1 MQEPHAD
8 IRVYYSRKRSVPL
21 VDISVEYLSA
31 VTRKTMPC
39 PTDVLFCAL
48 CEAFEDKLTCNKVG
62 GGITKE
68 AKFYEDSEENTH
80 IWEWDDV
87 TPENIERFESKGFNG
102 ELSKILAKLFGA
114 LAEELSGDIERIL
127 EMKRGLEN
135 VESIA

>member
-1 MQEPHAD
+1 MQEPRTD
-8 IRVYYSRKRSVPL
+8 IRVYYSRKRGIPL
-21 VDISVEYLSA
+21 VEISTAYLSA

-68 AKFYEDSEENTH
+68 ANFYEDSKENTH
-80 IWEWDDV
+80 IWEWEDI

-102 ELSKILAKLFGA
+102 ELSKILAKLFGV

-127 EMKRGLEN
+127 EMKRGLE
-135 VESIA
+135 E

>member
-1 MQEPHAD
+1 MQEPRTD
-8 IRVYYSRKRSVPL
+8 IRVYYSRKRGAPL

-31 VTRKTMPC
+31 VTRKTMLC

-80 IWEWDDV
+80 IWEWEDI
-87 TPENIERFESKGFNG
+87 TPENIERFESEG
-102 ELSKILAKLFGA
+102 LILAKLFGV

-127 EMKRGLEN
+127 EMKRGLE
-135 VESIA
+135 E

>member
-1 MQEPHAD
+1 MQEPRTD
-8 IRVYYSRKRSVPL
+8 IRVYYSRKRGIPL
-21 VDISVEYLSA
+21 VEISTAYLSA

-68 AKFYEDSEENTH
+68 ANFYEDSKENTH

-102 ELSKILAKLFGA
+102 ELSKILAKLFGV

-127 EMKRGLEN
+127 EMKRGLE
-135 VESIA
+135 E

>member
-1 MQEPHAD
+1 MQEPRTD
-8 IRVYYSRKRSVPL
+8 IRVYYSRKKGAPL

-62 GGITKE
+62 GGIRKE
-68 AKFYEDSEENTH
+68 ANFYEDSEENTH
-80 IWEWDDV
+80 IWEWEDI

-102 ELSKILAKLFGA
+102 ELSKILAKLFGV

-127 EMKRGLEN
+127 EMKRGLE
-135 VESIA
+135 E